1 MINVSNVKLQFGTRV
16 LFENVNI
23 KFASGNCYG
32 IIGANGAGKSTFLKL
47 LSGKIE
53 PSKGEITIGKGERMS
68 VLEQNQ
74 NAYDDYTVREAVI
87 CGHKELEDIRRKRDA
102 LYAKSDFT
110 EEDGNVAAELETR
123 YGELGGY
130 DCEIDA
136 ETLLNSIGID
146 QALFDTLMSEVEPKV
161 KVKILIA
168 QCLFGKP
175 DILLLDEPTNNLD
188 IKTVRWLQEYIKGM
202 EQATVLVVSHNR
214 HFLNQV
220 CTHICDVDYSAI
232 NMFVGNYDFW
242 YESSQLILRQ
252 QREANKKAEA
262 RIKELREFIA
272 RFSANASKSKQ
283 ATSRKRELDKIEIQD
298 IKPSSRKYPYIDYKF
313 ERDPGN
319 DILRVEKLTKK
330 GFFENVSFNV
340 GRDDKIGF
348 LTDNSLAVAELFDC
362 IFGESKPD
370 SGRVIW
376 GKNVKPAYMP
386 QNYDKYFDGCSL
398 SLVKWIDQWSENHEQ
413 EYLRSWLGRLLFS
426 GDEALKSASVL
437 SGGEKAR
444 CMLARMMLLSPNFL
458 IFDEPTNHLDLES
471 ITSLNKGMINFKAP
485 ILFITADEEIMSSVA
500 NRIIAIEGGVKS
512 YDRPVTYDEYIAAL

>member
-1 MINVSNVKLQFGTRV
+1 M
-16 LFENVNI
+16 
-23 KFASGNCYG
+23 
-32 IIGANGAGKSTFLKL
+32 
-47 LSGKIE
+47 
-53 PSKGEITIGKGERMS
+53 
-68 VLEQNQ
+68 
-74 NAYDDYTVREAVI
+74 
-87 CGHKELEDIRRKRDA
+87 
-102 LYAKSDFT
+102 
-110 EEDGNVAAELETR
+110 
-123 YGELGGY
+123 
-130 DCEIDA
+130 
-136 ETLLNSIGID
+136 
-146 QALFDTLMSEVEPKV
+146 
-161 KVKILIA
+161 
-168 QCLFGKP
+168 
-175 DILLLDEPTNNLD
+175 LLLDEPTNNLD
-188 IKTVRWLQEYIKGM
+188 IKTVRWLQEYLKTL
-202 EQATVLVVSHNR
+202 EDATVIIVSHNR

-220 CTHICDVDYSAI
+220 CTHICDVDYNAI
-232 NMFVGNYDFW
+232 NLFVGNYDFW

-262 RIKELREFIA
+262 RMKELREFIA

-283 ATSRKRELDKIEIQD
+283 ATSRKRELDKIVVED

-330 GFFENVSFNV
+330 GFFENVTFSV

-348 LTDNSLAVAELFDC
+348 LTDEQRSVAELFDC

-376 GKNVKPAYMP
+376 GRNVKPAYMP
-386 QNYDKYFDGCSL
+386 QNYDKYFDGCGL

-426 GDEALKSASVL
+426 GDEALKAANVL

-471 ITSLNKGMINFKAP
+471 ITSLNKGMLNFKGP
-485 ILFITADEEIMSSVA
+485 ELFITADEEIMSSVA
-500 NRIIAIEGGVKS
+500 NRIIVIEKGVKS
-512 YDRPVTYDEYIAAL
+512 YDRPVTYDEYIASL